1 MSSRQGTPEKE
12 ESKNFFLVLVS
23 IYYRPL
29 GFLLLLAFLGVSET
43 VEGDH
48 GVDRVVKVK
57 STNFGSGLGSL

>member
-1 MSSRQGTPEKE
+1 MSSHQGTPEKE
-12 ESKNFFLVLVS
+12 ESKNFFLVS

-29 GFLLLLAFLGVSET
+29 GLLLLLAFLGVSET

-48 GVDRVVKVK
+48 SVDRVVKVK

>member
-12 ESKNFFLVLVS
+12 ESKNFFLVS
-23 IYYRPL
+23 FYYRPL
-29 GFLLLLAFLGVSET
+29 GLLLLLAFLGVSET

-48 GVDRVVKVK
+48 GVDGVVKVK

>member
-12 ESKNFFLVLVS
+12 ESKNFFLVS

-29 GFLLLLAFLGVSET
+29 GLLLLLAFLGVSET

-48 GVDRVVKVK
+48 GVDGVVKVK

>member
-12 ESKNFFLVLVS
+12 ESKNFFLVS

-29 GFLLLLAFLGVSET
+29 GLLLLLAFLGVSET
-43 VEGDH
+43 VKGDH
-48 GVDRVVKVK
+48 RVDRVVKVE